1 MSDQDLSAP
10 SNDPFSTGAAQP
22 VDDVVEIA
30 AMVQRAVGLSD
41 WATGLGVGVMWAVL
55 GCIIVGLLVAGEA

>member
-1 MSDQDLSAP
+1 MKL
-10 SNDPFSTGAAQP
+10 AAHLGLI
-22 VDDVVEIA
+22 VLVGMAIVEIA